1 MWPWETAP
9 QSIAHGILD
18 DETYDWA
25 IPIEMMIATG
35 GHALTV
41 DEGSLGAAHRHGR
54 ETTGL
59 DVCATGTAGLAGMTQ
74 MAGQSS
80 IEGDVVLLFTG
91 AER

>member
-1 MWPWETAP
+1 MWPWESVP
-9 QSIAHGILD
+9 KSIAHGILD

-35 GHALTV
+35 GQALTV
-41 DEGSLGAAHRHGR
+41 DEGSLSMAHRRGR

-59 DVCATGTAGLAGMTQ
+59 DVCATGTAGLAGMMQ
-74 MAGQSS
+74 RASESS
-80 IEGDVVLLFTG
+80 VEGEQVLLFTG